1 MKLYYP
7 LRIGGIKLLKNVFN
21 AIFRYLKQTDRT
33 LLLFSMLSALYGLV
47 LVISATH
54 SYGGITRISLTQII
68 AIVLG
73 FATMIVLSKIDYHTI
88 AGFWKIIAVISV
100 LLLLYTILFGKQRTG
115 SEDRSWLYI
124 GSFSFQPAEFIKVFF
139 VVTFAKHFDMVK
151 DDISSPKNVLLLGV
165 HAAVPIGLLVLTKDM
180 GMTLVFVF
188 IFITMIFAANVKMRY
203 FAGGAIALLISA
215 PIIWNKVFGNTQR
228 NRILALFDP
237 TNPKFKDRMLQQNDA
252 IKALGSGQI
261 WGYGLFNGPRTQSS
275 VSAALPERQNDM
287 IFAVAGEELGLIG
300 CIAVILVLTV
310 LLVRFLIVASQSK
323 DSMGAMICI
332 GVFSMFSV
340 QIIVNLGMVLRIL
353 PVVGLTLPFFSSGG
367 TSAVSSFLAIGL
379 VLSVFM
385 HRKDF
390 MFSEQS
396 E

>member
-1 MKLYYP
+1 M
-7 LRIGGIKLLKNVFN
+7 KNVFN

-33 LLLFSMLSALYGLV
+33 LLLFSLLSALYGLV

-54 SYGGITRISLTQII
+54 SYGGITRTSLTQII

-100 LLLLYTILFGKQRTG
+100 LLLLYTIFFGKQRTG

-139 VVTFAKHFDMVK
+139 IVTFAKHFDMVK

-165 HAAVPIGLLVLTKDM
+165 HAAVPIGLILLTKDM
-180 GMTLVFVF
+180 GMMLVFIV
-188 IFITMIFAANVKMRY
+188 IFVTMIFASNVKMRY

-215 PIIWNKVFGNTQR
+215 PFIWNNIFGKGSTQQ

-237 TNPKFKDRMLQQNDA
+237 TNIKYKDEMLQQNDA

-261 WGYGLFNGPRTQSS
+261 WGYGLFKGPRTQSP

-300 CIAVILVLTV
+300 CIAVIFVLTV